1 MLRLLTDQ
9 NFNGRILRGLRRRV
23 GELDLV
29 RAFDAGLAGS
39 EDPDLLEWAACE
51 DRVVFS
57 HDVNTMPAFAY
68 DRVRHKLPMPGVFI
82 VPTSMAIGQAIDEL
96 EFAVEAMS
104 PDECKDQVTFFP
116 L

>member
-23 GELDLV
+23 ASLDVV
-29 RAFDAGLAGS
+29 RTFDAGLAS
-39 EDPDLLEWAACE
+39 LEDPDVLEWAAKE
-51 DRVVFS
+51 ERIVVS
-57 HDVNTMPAFAY
+57 HDVNTMTAFAY
-68 DRVRHKLPMPGVFI
+68 NRVRMGVAMPGVFI

-96 EFAVEAMS
+96 EFAV
-104 PDECKDQVTFFP
+104 DEFSAADCSNRVIYFP